1 MAEQDF
7 KFDDALLMKTA
18 REMLAKKLT
27 ETTKR
32 GKNKIQ
38 KEMSLV
44 AQQIKKIGSL

>member
-1 MAEQDF
+1 
-7 KFDDALLMKTA
+7 
-18 REMLAKKLT
+18 LT

-44 AQQIKKIGSL
+44 AQQIRKIGSL